1 MESLPSQALWALP
14 TTVVLLLTLWWIR
27 MRGRTNHRRVEP
39 QESLDTIAAWP
50 PQAVRV
56 LTVSERQA
64 YDLLRRALPGF
75 LVLAQVP
82 LSRFLRVPTRNS
94 YTEWVQRVGLISAD
108 LLLCDSGSRVLAVID
123 IRAAGETP
131 RANRRHERMVR
142 VLKSAGIPVI
152 TWQEG
157 ALPSLAEVRT
167 RVAPLVGANPKEMPE
182 PVSRPIPLDTNPAL
196 AKILAAGDRAA
207 AQAAI
212 DEANEPVPSAFFEDC
227 AVVLPGQR

>member
-1 MESLPSQALWALP
+1 MDFLPPQALWALAAAA
-14 TTVVLLLTLWWIR
+14 VLLLMLLLVR
-27 MRGRTNHRRVEP
+27 LRNRASRPRADNREF
-39 QESLDTIAAWP
+39 LDTVAAWP

-56 LTVSERQA
+56 LTVTERQA

-167 RVAPLVGANPKEMPE
+167 RVAPLVGASPGSLRDN
-182 PVSRPIPLDTNPAL
+182 VSRPVPLDSNPAL
-196 AKILAAGDRAA
+196 AKLLAEGDRTA
-207 AQAAI
+207 AQEAL
-212 DEANEPVPSAFFEDC
+212 DEANEPVPSAFFEDHDV
-227 AVVLPGQR
+227 ALPAQR